1 MSSLTQKSIPEL
13 MSLFEIVNLPAKEKL
28 HEYFTDVMN
37 ILNSYFPITYSAL
50 FIHDHKKDSL
60 HLEALY
66 GIDHDIHPTVCSSK
80 KGTVGKVIGS
90 QKPMVIQNLSQEPLY
105 EEMSKKKGI
114 IEKINPP
121 LLCMPI
127 VGEDFAIGVI
137 NINSLGKNSEEFSL
151 DFQFLTVLQAILCP
165 KIERYIRS
173 KTNSYLLDEILER
186 KLNEFLDKVDPY
198 VEAKGKMG
206 LLDDIISLVERILI
220 NSALKK
226 VDYVQT
232 AASELLGINRNTLR
246 KKLKDL
252 KIKIPKA

>member
-1 MSSLTQKSIPEL
+1 MSSLNQKLIPEL
-13 MSLFEIVNLPAKEKL
+13 MSLFEISNLPIKDKL
-28 HEYFTDVMN
+28 QEYFIDVMN
-37 ILNSYFPITYSAL
+37 TLKLYFPIRYSAL
-50 FIHDHKKDSL
+50 FIHDPKHEFL

-66 GIDHDIHPTVCSSK
+66 GIDHDIHPKICSSK
-80 KGTVGKVIGS
+80 KGIVGKAIGS

-105 EEMSKKKGI
+105 EEVSNKKNI

-127 VGEDFAIGVI
+127 IEEGIAIGVI
-137 NINSLGKNSEEFSL
+137 NINSFAQNSEQLSF
-151 DFQFLTVLQAILCP
+151 DFQFLTVLRAILGP
-165 KIERYIRS
+165 KIERYIKS
-173 KTNSYLLDEILER
+173 KINSYLLDEILEK
-186 KLNEFLDKVDPY
+186 KLNEFLEKVDPY
-198 VEAKGKMG
+198 VESKGKMG
-206 LLDDIISLVERILI
+206 LLDDIISLVERIVI

-252 KIKIPKA
+252 KIKIPKT